1 MENNI
6 IALKKDIENIIN
18 KYKYKIS
25 YFLSKPHP
33 DFVNSEKTNFVVK
46 DFSCDHD
53 VEVEWKYYYN
63 THNPADYVLGH
74 NTFILS
80 LENDIIPIIKKLI
93 SLPSKTKKQK
103 RKDTLKNMANMAL
116 FFMGSELSFGGSLA
130 ELSDEEK
137 KELSSA
143 ILKYEEMIKST
154 TNQESPSN
162 NNETATIANLLLHS
176 VQPLTYNSRPL
187 IKEGDT
193 IWYGDK
199 NAPCFLIMEIMS
211 YRGSNPNNIFLQV
224 VSSKYHTKIFRQ
236 GTCVGLQKALEL
248 GSVWLEYELKRC
260 SEEQAEEKIRNSNNR
275 GEQDVEYHIKWLL
288 KALNKYIVAINSDCE
303 SKYRYNC
310 ILLKNASFIDEPQEY
325 DHILVTPSGV
335 VLIETKDWKG
345 TIDITSDGKWIR
357 HKEEDGTPFGV
368 ASPLAQMRRHEQL
381 MKSILPDVT
390 IHSILCFSNPSAI
403 INGKEHLNEYPVIN
417 IEQLETELN
426 KICSRNKYSNEK
438 IDKIATT
445 IDSYKINKMQ

>member
-18 KYKYKIS
+18 KYKSQIS

-63 THNPADYVLGH
+63 THNPDGYVLGH
-74 NTFILS
+74 NTLILS
-80 LENDIIPIIKKLI
+80 LENDIIPIIKKLL
-93 SLPSKTKKQK
+93 SLPSKAKKQK

-116 FFMGSELSFGGSLA
+116 FFMGSELSFGDSLA

-143 ILKYEEMIKST
+143 ILRYEEMIKST
-154 TNQESPSN
+154 TNQSSPSS
-162 NNETATIANLLLHS
+162 NNETATVANLLLHS

-199 NAPCFLIMEIMS
+199 NAPCILIMEIMS
-211 YRGSNPNNIFLQV
+211 YRGSNPDNIILQV
-224 VSSKYHTKIFRQ
+224 VSSKSHAKIFRQ

-248 GSVWLEYELKRC
+248 GSAWLEYELKRC
-260 SEEQAEEKIRNSNNR
+260 SEEQTEEKIRNSNNR
-275 GEQDVEYHIKWLL
+275 GEQDIEYHIKWIL
-288 KALNKYIVAINSDCE
+288 KALNKYVVAINSDCE

-345 TIDITSDGKWIR
+345 TIDITPDGKWIR
-357 HKEEDGTPFGV
+357 HKEEGGTAYGV
-368 ASPLAQMRRHEQL
+368 ASPISQMRRHEQL
-381 MKSILPDVT
+381 MKSILPDVPV
-390 IHSILCFSNPSAI
+390 HSILCFSNPSAI
-403 INGKEHLNEYPVIN
+403 VNGKEHIKEYTVIN
-417 IEQLETELN
+417 IEQLENTLN
-426 KICSRNKYSNEK
+426 ALCSKRKYSIEE
-438 IDKIATT
+438 IDNIVAT
-445 IDSYKINKMQ
+445 IESYKVNRMQ